1 MRTLREIKKIFN
13 TKNEPKI
20 KKWLNGSA
28 EYGHTTDRNENIFRS
43 VGIIPKVL
51 KNFSDSKINT
61 TFFGCKV
68 SSPLIIAPMGGITQ
82 FNKKAELI
90 ISECS
95 EKEKIPYFFPNNSS
109 YTLSELNPK
118 LKKKYLNYALY
129 LDSDLDYCKE
139 NIEEAEKFNCK
150 TITISVDCPVRSVSY
165 NKIDT
170 GYDGR
175 KHYKK
180 MNLKLPKKYFRKK
193 IGSPLSWKH
202 IELIRKMTKKPIIL
216 KGILSKHDAK
226 TAENS
231 GVNALWVSN
240 HGGRNLETDITS
252 LEVLEGIRDN
262 INSKTKLIVD
272 GGFRTGSDIFK
283 ALALGADFVA
293 VGRPIVYGLSIKKK
307 AGVTR
312 VLELLLNEIKSTMRI
327 CGAENLKDID
337 NSFIVNRLDRLK

>member
-68 SSPLIIAPMGGITQ
+68 SSPLIIAPMGGISQ
-82 FNKKAELI
+82 FNKKAEFI

-95 EKEKIPYFFPNNSS
+95 EKEKIPYFFPNNSC
-109 YTLSELNPK
+109 YQLSEINNK
-118 LKKKYLNYALY
+118 LKKNYLCRSLY
-129 LDSDLDYCKE
+129 IDSDLSYCKK
-139 NIEEAEKFNCK
+139 NIEDAENYDCK
-150 TITISVDCPVRSVSY
+150 AIAITVDSPVRPVSY
-165 NKIDT
+165 NKSDT
-170 GYDGR
+170 GYDAR

-180 MNLKLPKKYFRKK
+180 FGL
-193 IGSPLSWKH
+193 
-202 IELIRKMTKKPIIL
+202 KKPIKNKISADPLNWKTIEYLRKLTNKPLIL
-216 KGILSKHDAK
+216 KGILSKQDAK
-226 TAENS
+226 VADS
-231 GVNALWVSN
+231 LGIDGIWVSN

-272 GGFRTGSDIFK
+272 GGVRTGSDIFK